1 MNTKQSD
8 RRAAGADSKLDY
20 SANYTC
26 IPDTKQGKKAKQR
39 ITALYARLSHDD
51 EKEGISGS
59 IQNQK
64 VILEKFAKDNKLTN
78 PRFFYDDG
86 FSGVTFTRPAF
97 MEMME
102 LAEQGLIGTIV
113 VKDHS
118 RLGRNRLV
126 VGQLLEEDFVRLD
139 IRYIAI
145 MDNID
150 TAKGISDLVPMQDLF
165 NEWHAKNTS
174 DKVRKV
180 MQSKGMSGKP
190 LTTNPPFG
198 YMKNPDNKDE
208 WIVDEPAAKIVRK
221 IFDLCVSG
229 LGPTQIAK
237 RLKAEKVLTPT
248 EYWNSIGRKCGKP
261 PERSFNWCSA
271 TVSDILAKQEYC
283 GDTVNFRTTSK
294 SFKLK
299 KRLDRPQEDWQ
310 IFPNTHPAIID
321 RETFALVQEL
331 RQHRRRPTKSG
342 IVSMFSGLLYCADC
356 GEKLYYSVTNNY
368 KREQAYFFCSAYRK
382 NSDICSA
389 HYIRE
394 KVVEQLVLESMQ
406 RVLWYVQSYEKLFA
420 QRQLEEFGEKQKKE
434 LAEKRR
440 ELDKAKLRVREID
453 GIIQKLYE
461 DNATGKISDE
471 RFATMSVSLENEQSE
486 LKDRIPALENELENA
501 KIKTEGLQ
509 RFIDKAKQVT
519 RLESLTPELV
529 HEFIEKI
536 VVSAPEYKDGKRCQ
550 KVEIYYNGVGI
561 VREPTAEEMEEYF
574 QEHISKKPFLKA
586 KTA

>member
-8 RRAAGADSKLDY
+8 K
-20 SANYTC
+20 
-26 IPDTKQGKKAKQR
+26 R
-39 ITALYARLSHDD
+39 ITALYARLSRDD
-51 EKEGISGS
+51 EKDGISGS

-64 VILEKFAKDNKLTN
+64 AILEKYAKDNKLPN
-78 PRFFYDDG
+78 PRFFCDDG

-97 MEMME
+97 MEIME
-102 LAEQGLIGTIV
+102 LAEQGMIGTIV

-150 TAKGISDLVPMQDLF
+150 TEKGISDIVPMQDLF

-198 YMKNPDNKDE
+198 YMKSPDNKDE
-208 WIVDEPAAKIVRK
+208 WIVDEPAAKVVRR
-221 IFDLCVSG
+221 IFSLCVEG

-237 RLKAEKVLTPT
+237 KLHSEKALTPT
-248 EYWNSIGRKCGKP
+248 EYWNSIGRKCSKP
-261 PERSFNWCSA
+261 PAIPYGWVA
-271 TVSDILAKQEYC
+271 DTVSGILDKQEYC
-283 GDTVNFRTTSK
+283 GDTVNFRTYRK
-294 SFKLK
+294 SFKMK
-299 KRLDRPQEDWQ
+299 KKLDKPKDEWKV
-310 IFPNTHPAIID
+310 FPDTHPAIID
-321 RETFALVQEL
+321 RETFELVQEL
-331 RQHRRRPTKSG
+331 RKNKRRPNRTG
-342 IVSMFSGLLYCADC
+342 EVSMFSGLLYCADC

-368 KREQAYFFCSAYRK
+368 KREQACFFCSAYRK

-471 RFATMSVSLENEQSE
+471 RFATMSVSLENEQSK

-509 RFIDKAKQVT
+509 RFIDKAKQVP
-519 RLESLTPELV
+519 RLESLTPEPV

-536 VVSAPEYKDGKRCQ
+536 VVSAPEYKDGKRYQ
-550 KVEIYYNGVGI
+550 KVAIYYNGVGI

-574 QEHISKKPFLKA
+574 QEHISRKPFLKA

>member
-1 MNTKQSD
+1 MNAKQSD
-8 RRAAGADSKLDY
+8 K
-20 SANYTC
+20 
-26 IPDTKQGKKAKQR
+26 R
-39 ITALYARLSHDD
+39 ITALYARLSRDD
-51 EKEGISGS
+51 EKEGVSGS

-64 VILEKFAKDNKLTN
+64 VILEKFAKDNKLPN

-536 VVSAPEYKDGKRCQ
+536 VVSAPEYKDGKCCQ

>member
-8 RRAAGADSKLDY
+8 K
-20 SANYTC
+20 
-26 IPDTKQGKKAKQR
+26 R
-39 ITALYARLSHDD
+39 ITALYARLSRDD
-51 EKEGISGS
+51 EKDGISGS

-64 VILEKFAKDNKLTN
+64 AILEKYAKDNKLPN

-97 MEMME
+97 MEIME
-102 LAEQGLIGTIV
+102 LAEQGMIGTIV

-150 TAKGISDLVPMQDLF
+150 TEKGISDIVPMQDLF

-198 YMKNPDNKDE
+198 YMKSPDNKDE
-208 WIVDEPAAKIVRK
+208 WIVDEPAAKIVRR

-237 RLKAEKVLTPT
+237 RLKEEKVLTPT
-248 EYWNSIGRKCGKP
+248 EYWNSIGRKCSKP
-261 PERSFNWCSA
+261 PAIPYGWVA
-271 TVSDILAKQEYC
+271 DTVSGILDKQEYC

-299 KRLDRPQEDWQ
+299 KRLERPQEDWQ
-310 IFPNTHPAIID
+310 VFENTHPAIID
-321 RETFALVQEL
+321 RKTFELVQEL
-331 RQHRRRPTKSG
+331 RKHRRRPNRTG
-342 IVSMFSGLLYCADC
+342 EVSMFSGLLYCADC

-382 NSDICSA
+382 NSDVCSA

-420 QRQLEEFGEKQKKE
+420 QRQLAEFGEKQKKG
-434 LAEKRR
+434 LADKRR
-440 ELDKAKLRVREID
+440 ELDKAKVRVREID
-453 GIIQKLYE
+453 SVIQKLYE

-471 RFATMSVSLENEQSE
+471 RFATMSMSLENEQSE
-486 LKDRIPALENELENA
+486 LKDRIPTLENELENA
-501 KIKTEGLQ
+501 KVKTEGLQ
-509 RFIDKAKQVT
+509 RFIDKAKRVT
-519 RLESLTPELV
+519 RLEALTPELV

-536 VVSAPEYKDGKRCQ
+536 VVSAPEYKDGKRYQ
-550 KVEIYYNGVGI
+550 EIAIHYNSVGI
-561 VREPTAEEMEEYF
+561 IREPTAEEMEEYF

>member
-1 MNTKQSD
+1 MHLQILSYLAAERRIMNAKQSD
-8 RRAAGADSKLDY
+8 K
-20 SANYTC
+20 
-26 IPDTKQGKKAKQR
+26 R
-39 ITALYARLSHDD
+39 ITALYARLSRDD
-51 EKEGISGS
+51 EKEGVSGS

-64 VILEKFAKDNKLTN
+64 VILEKFAKDNKLPN

-261 PERSFNWCSA
+261 PGRSFNWCSA

>member
-1 MNTKQSD
+1 MNIKQSD
-8 RRAAGADSKLDY
+8 
-20 SANYTC
+20 
-26 IPDTKQGKKAKQR
+26 R
-39 ITALYARLSHDD
+39 ITALYARLSRDD
-51 EKEGISGS
+51 DKDGVSGS

-64 VILEKFAKDNKLTN
+64 AILEKYAKDNKLPN
-78 PRFFYDDG
+78 PRFFFDDG
-86 FSGVTFTRPAF
+86 FSGVTFARPAF
-97 MEMME
+97 MEIME
-102 LAEQGLIGTIV
+102 LAEQGLVANLV

-126 VGQLLEEDFVRLD
+126 VGQLLEEDFIRLD
-139 IRYIAI
+139 VRYIAI

-150 TAKGISDLVPMQDLF
+150 TAKGISDIVPMQDLF

-198 YMKNPDNKDE
+198 YMKSPENKDV
-208 WIVDEPAAKIVRK
+208 WIIDESAAKVVRK

-237 RLKAEKVLTPT
+237 RLKADEIMTPT
-248 EYWNSIGRKCGKP
+248 EYWNSIGRKCSKP
-261 PERSFNWCSA
+261 PEKPFNWCA
-271 TVSDILAKQEYC
+271 DTVSNILDKQEYC

-299 KRLDRPQEDWQ
+299 KRFERPQEEWQ
-310 IFPNTHPAIID
+310 VFENTHPAIID

-368 KREQAYFFCSAYRK
+368 SREQAYFFCSAYRK
-382 NSDICSA
+382 NSDVCSA

-394 KVVEQLVLESMQ
+394 KVIENLVLDSLQ

-420 QRQLEEFGEKQKKE
+420 QRQMEDFGEKRKKE
-434 LAEKRR
+434 LSQKRR
-440 ELDKAKLRVREID
+440 ELEKSKRRISEID

-471 RFATMSVSLENEQSE
+471 RFATMAMSLEDENSKLRASIPQMESE
-486 LKDRIPALENELENA
+486 LETAVSQ
-501 KIKTEGLQ
+501 TEGLQ
-509 RFIDKAKQVT
+509 KFIDKAKKVT
-519 RLESLTPELV
+519 QLTELTPEIV
-529 HEFIEKI
+529 HEFIQKI
-536 VVSAPEYKDGKRCQ
+536 VVGKPEYKNGKRYQ
-550 KVEIYYNGVGI
+550 SVEIHYNGVGI
-561 VREPTAEEMEEYF
+561 IREPSPEEMEEYF
-574 QEHISKKPFLKA
+574 QEHIQKKAARTA

>member
-1 MNTKQSD
+1 MHLQILSYLAAERRIMNAKQSD
-8 RRAAGADSKLDY
+8 K
-20 SANYTC
+20 
-26 IPDTKQGKKAKQR
+26 R
-39 ITALYARLSHDD
+39 ITALYARLSRDD
-51 EKEGISGS
+51 EKEGVSGS

-64 VILEKFAKDNKLTN
+64 VILEKFAKDNKLPN

-97 MEMME
+97 MEIME

>member
-8 RRAAGADSKLDY
+8 K
-20 SANYTC
+20 
-26 IPDTKQGKKAKQR
+26 R
-39 ITALYARLSHDD
+39 ITALYARLSRDD
-51 EKEGISGS
+51 EKDGISGS

-64 VILEKFAKDNKLTN
+64 AILEKYAKDNKLPN

-97 MEMME
+97 MEIME
-102 LAEQGLIGTIV
+102 LAEQGMIGTIV

-150 TAKGISDLVPMQDLF
+150 TEKGISDIVPMQDLF

-198 YMKNPDNKDE
+198 YMKSPDNKDE
-208 WIVDEPAAKIVRK
+208 WIVDEPAAKIVRR

-237 RLKAEKVLTPT
+237 RLKEEKVLTPT
-248 EYWNSIGRKCGKP
+248 EYWNSIGRKCSKP
-261 PERSFNWCSA
+261 PAIPYGWVA
-271 TVSDILAKQEYC
+271 DTVSGILDKQEYC

-299 KRLDRPQEDWQ
+299 KRLERPQEDWQ
-310 IFPNTHPAIID
+310 VFENTHPAIID
-321 RETFALVQEL
+321 RKTFELVQEL
-331 RQHRRRPTKSG
+331 RKHRRRPNRTG
-342 IVSMFSGLLYCADC
+342 EVSMFSGLLYCADC

-382 NSDICSA
+382 NSDVCSA

-420 QRQLEEFGEKQKKE
+420 QRQLAEFGEKQKKG
-434 LAEKRR
+434 LADKRR
-440 ELDKAKLRVREID
+440 ELDKAKVRVREID
-453 GIIQKLYE
+453 SVIQKLYE

-471 RFATMSVSLENEQSE
+471 RFATMSMSLENEQSE
-486 LKDRIPALENELENA
+486 LKDRIPTLENELENA
-501 KIKTEGLQ
+501 KVKTEGLQ
-509 RFIDKAKQVT
+509 RFIDKAKRVT
-519 RLESLTPELV
+519 RLEALTPELV

-536 VVSAPEYKDGKRCQ
+536 VVSAPEYKDGKHYQ
-550 KVEIYYNGVGI
+550 EIAIHYNSVGI
-561 VREPTAEEMEEYF
+561 IREPTAEEMEEYF

>member
-1 MNTKQSD
+1 MHLHILSYLAAERRIMNAKQSD
-8 RRAAGADSKLDY
+8 K
-20 SANYTC
+20 
-26 IPDTKQGKKAKQR
+26 R
-39 ITALYARLSHDD
+39 ITALYARLSRDD
-51 EKEGISGS
+51 EKEGVSGS

-64 VILEKFAKDNKLTN
+64 VILEKFAKDNKLPN

-174 DKVRKV
+174 DKVRKD

-261 PERSFNWCSA
+261 PGRSFNWCSA